1 MSVPMSLPWDKVQLF
16 KRRFREDVFD
26 VTLWDRKE
34 YHREHYKNAY
44 SIVFILPDFTFE
56 YDIDSLPIGVKKELT
71 ESVRDGKNIYLGYIT
86 VTGDYKI
93 YNAEV
98 DNWSHTIKGI
108 KGTGDR
114 IFAEKPLPNFVSPG
128 VSTSEW
134 NQNLYIPVKGF
145 TDMIESDRRLLLLM

>member
-1 MSVPMSLPWDKVQLF
+1 MSVPMSIPWNRVQIF
-16 KRRFREDVFD
+16 KQRFREDRFD

-34 YHREHYKNAY
+34 YHLEHYKNAY

-56 YDIDSLPIGVKKELT
+56 YDIDSLPIGVKRELS
-71 ESVRDGKNIYLGYIT
+71 ESVRDGKKIYLGYIT

-98 DNWSHTIKGI
+98 DKWSHTIKGI
-108 KGTGDR
+108 KGTGDS

-128 VSTSEW
+128 VPTREGS
-134 NQNLYIPVKGF
+134 QDFYIPVKGS
-145 TDMIESDRRLLLLM
+145 TGMIESDRRLLLLM